1 MLRPW
6 RRDST
11 PPQWAYGSP
20 ATELRRPHNRRND
33 GSGGWIRTNDLRVM
47 SPTSCHCSTPRC
59 IVSIQIYLPLGKARA
74 RATPCIFYNP
84 TYTHL
89 RAPAISLS
97 PDRCCRV
104 AKLHRLHHAP
114 PDNIPRTHAH
124 PLLHSWRN
132 GYPAKAHSLEKAD
145 RRSGSPRPGRD
156 ENVKDIQGRVRPL
169 HDSA

>member
-1 MLRPW
+1 
-6 RRDST
+6 
-11 PPQWAYGSP
+11 
-20 ATELRRPHNRRND
+20 
-33 GSGGWIRTNDLRVM
+33 M

-104 AKLHRLHHAP
+104 AKLRRLHHAP

-145 RRSGSPRPGRD
+145 RRSGSPRPGRH
-156 ENVKDIQGRVRPL
+156 ENVKDTQGRVRPL
-169 HDSA
+169 HAGAQSVTMSRTSPLKRPSEAQHVHRSTASVPAPTTWSRDGARPQRSQ